1 MRLSLLQQT
10 CVEDFGGRTVLPPG
24 QLKSSSLLPFIC
36 LITKP
41 LSSEI
46 ISQETPVSKI
56 IDKGQ
61 AAGELRVQDPPF
73 GSPRPPPPRRVS
85 KECAELDTAPWETT
99 QSSASPA
106 SSQHRRGNWGPDAR
120 PCWNGGL
127 PSIRAVSLSPPGT
140 ARGRET
146 QHPPLVRKKGPFS
159 TRTFAVFQTK
169 SINVSESDFV
179 NFLNF

>member
-73 GSPRPPPPRRVS
+73 GSPRPPLPEGSPKNAQSLTQLRGKPPRVQLVQPPPS
-85 KECAELDTAPWETT
+85 TDGETGAPM
-99 QSSASPA
+99 P
-106 SSQHRRGNWGPDAR
+106 
-120 PCWNGGL
+120 GL
-127 PSIRAVSLSPPGT
+127 AGTEGSPPSALYHSAHPELHGG
-140 ARGRET
+140 GR
-146 QHPPLVRKKGPFS
+146 RS
-159 TRTFAVFQTK
+159 THH
-169 SINVSESDFV
+169 
-179 NFLNF
+179 